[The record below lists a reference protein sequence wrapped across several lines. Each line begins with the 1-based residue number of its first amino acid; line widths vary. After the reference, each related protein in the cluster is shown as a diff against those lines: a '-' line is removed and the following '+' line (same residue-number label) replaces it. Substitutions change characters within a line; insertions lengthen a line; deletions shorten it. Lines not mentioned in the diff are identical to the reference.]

1 MSATLKATFPNNLM
15 KHEASL
21 RLFNKSFQNVLIEIK
36 KVVSKFKVPPKSK
49 LAVLLFQSIFFKM
62 LEIKILLQ
70 WLFFYLEDAPQK
82 SLRSSLVFDTALGHS
97 SKSPYLSVYDEVF
110 SMVLSQKQQ
119 GYIYAP

>member
-21 RLFNKSFQNVLIEIK
+21 RFFNKSFHNVLIEIK

-49 LAVLLFQSIFFKM
+49 LAVLLFQSIFLKM
-62 LEIKILLQ
+62 LEIKILFQ

-82 SLRSSLVFDTALGHS
+82 SLRSSVFDTALGHS

-110 SMVLSQKQQ
+110 SMVLSQKEQ